1 MFPDLPARSFLKV
14 NLFKYNT
21 NYYVTLSVI
30 EGRSILSIMK
40 RIQIKGYCI
49 LFLLV
54 LSYVSIAQSKLK
66 PEFDAKE
73 YLEVLH
79 LEWAHQDSTSKYLPP
94 KLPTNY
100 KRVYRSPE
108 VGLNNKF
115 DVWLRDDSVGV
126 ICIRY
131 TSGGLSWLENFYSGM
146 IKATGTLHLN
156 DSINFS
162 YKFSNDEK
170 ALVHHG
176 WTIGVAYLMPL
187 MTQKINEYYRQGV
200 KEFIIVGHSQGAA
213 MSYLTRSYLE
223 YASEQIA
230 PKNIRYKVYC
240 SAAPKPGNLFYAY
253 DFDFI
258 TRTGWAYRIV
268 NAADWVPATPFTIET
283 MDDLYPLNPFSKRK
297 QILKK
302 RTNPLIRWYVNHAIK
317 DIDQASKKVNRKY
330 KKYLTKRTSK
340 FVKQNLKQYKSPDVE
355 KSNYYMPAGIPIV
368 LQPDSG
374 YTEKFKSHTNNV
386 FVNHLFE
393 PYIYLTEL
401 QYLKK

>member
-1 MFPDLPARSFLKV
+1 MKFL
-14 NLFKYNT
+14 F
-21 NYYVTLSVI
+21 
-30 EGRSILSIMK
+30 
-40 RIQIKGYCI
+40 CI
-49 LFLLV
+49 LITFLHWSL
-54 LSYVSIAQSKLK
+54 IAQTKLK
-66 PEFDAKE
+66 PAFDAQE
-73 YLEVLH
+73 YLDVLH
-79 LEWAHQDSTSKYLPP
+79 LEWAHQDSTSKYNPP
-94 KLPTNY
+94 KLPSNY

-108 VGLNNKF
+108 LGLNNKF
-115 DVWLRDDSVGV
+115 DLWLRDDSVGV

-146 IKATGTLHLN
+146 IKASGTIHLN
-156 DSINFS
+156 DSTNFS

-187 MTQKINEYYRQGV
+187 MTQKINEYYKLGV
-200 KEFIIVGHSQGAA
+200 KEFMIVGHSQGAA

-223 YASEQIA
+223 YAPENTV
-230 PKNIRYKVYC
+230 PKNITYKLYC
-240 SAAPKPGNLFYAY
+240 SAAPKPGNLFYSY

-258 TRTGWAYRIV
+258 TRNGWAYRIV
-268 NAADWVPATPFTIET
+268 NAADWVPSTPFTIQT
-283 MDDLYPLNPFSKRK
+283 INDLNPLNPFSQRK

-302 RTNPLIRWYVNHAIK
+302 RTNPLVRWYVNHAVK
-317 DIDQASKKVNRKY
+317 DIEQASNKVNRKY

-340 FVKQNLKQYKSPDVE
+340 FVKRNLKQYKAPNVE

-374 YTEKFKSHTNNV
+374 YIEKFKSFSTNV

-401 QYLKK
+401 HYLKK